1 MKPPKFLLNQ
11 RITIKGYVSNNS
23 LGEKVYT
30 NINGIDAS
38 MIVSSTP
45 DGSVIILGRLEP
57 TRSSVRLPNG
67 EEKRFNAV
75 MYTLGTD
82 VPLQSTVI
90 FENSK
95 YIVTDCIKHFDL
107 NGISYLE
114 VLMS

>member
-1 MKPPKFLLNQ
+1 MKPPKMLFQ
-11 RITIKGYVSNNS
+11 HEVTIRGYVGNNS

-30 NINGIDAS
+30 NIGGIDDS
-38 MIVSSTP
+38 MIISSLP
-45 DGSVIILGRLEP
+45 DGSVVFLGRLEP

-75 MYTLGTD
+75 LYTLGTD
-82 VPLQSTVI
+82 IPLQSTVI
-90 FENSK
+90 YENSK